1 MLLTNIDYKYFAGTK
16 DPIEVINKYRQRG
29 FTTILNDKE
38 RIKMIKYSFDVE
50 KWKELYELKSLG
62 KKETDR
68 IFKPLDIN
76 SRFLKP
82 SKIYDKP
89 NILFNKNIYN
99 NFHQQII
106 NENGYVVLLDKKT
119 LYFQFKNNEFVD
131 TQTDFSR
138 F

>member
-1 MLLTNIDYKYFAGTK
+1 M
-16 DPIEVINKYRQRG
+16 
-29 FTTILNDKE
+29 TTILNDKE

-76 SRFLKP
+76 CRFFKP

-89 NILFNKNIYN
+89 NILFNKTIYN
-99 NFHQQII
+99 NYHQQII
-106 NENGYVVLLDKKT
+106 NENGYVVPLDKKS
-119 LYFQFKNNEFVD
+119 LYCKFKNNEFVD
-131 TQTDFSR
+131 TPIDYNGR
-138 F
+138 L